1 MTGLS
6 SYPTYPPGP
15 GRSHVR
21 ERDRTGTVTSAVIGL
36 GCLLATI
43 AVIVLTSDDLPSNGT
58 ALGASRERPTSSGPV
73 VDASPIPVS
82 ELERSFPLPPG
93 AGPSHLD
100 PGGLVDGTRA
110 YDVRAP
116 LNVVKK
122 YYDQRLARLGYIY
135 MQPSPTRTRAGGR
148 IIGWAGS
155 VAANRGDYPEPVAFM
170 TLNDDYFGGG
180 PGVVTIEVRF
190 T

>member
-6 SYPTYPPGP
+6 SYPTYPTGP

-21 ERDRTGTVTSAVIGL
+21 ERDRTGTVVSAGIGL

-43 AVIVLTSDDLPSNGT
+43 AVIAFTSDDVS
-58 ALGASRERPTSSGPV
+58 AGATPRGPASSSGGPV
-73 VDASPIPVS
+73 VDESPISVS
-82 ELERSFPLPPG
+82 ELKRSFPLPPG

-100 PGGLVDGTRA
+100 PSGLIDGTRA

-116 LNVVKK
+116 LNVVKEF
-122 YYDQRLARLGYIY
+122 YDQRLARLGYFY
-135 MQPSPTRTRAGGR
+135 TAPSPTRTRAGGK
-148 IIGWAGS
+148 IIGWAGT
-155 VAANRGDYPEPVAFM
+155 VDANRGEFPEPVAFM
-170 TLNDDYFGGG
+170 TLNDNYFGGG